1 MSKIKVT
8 LQSALFV
15 ILLTSAVIWDHILS
29 MKTRLDNIY
38 RTTERAKVISSIL
51 ERVSKDPFL
60 G

>member
-15 ILLTSAVIWDHILS
+15 ILLTSAVICDHILS
-29 MKTRLDNIY
+29 MKTRLHNIY
-38 RTTERAKVISSIL
+38 RTNERAKVISSIL